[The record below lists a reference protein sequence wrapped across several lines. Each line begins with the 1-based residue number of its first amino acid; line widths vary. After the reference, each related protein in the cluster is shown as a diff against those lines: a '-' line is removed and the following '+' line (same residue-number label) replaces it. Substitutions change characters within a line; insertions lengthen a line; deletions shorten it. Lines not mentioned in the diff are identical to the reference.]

1 MRKELF
7 RNEITILKDTFRRL
21 LRRRAK
27 TNIIKL
33 INPYNNELVY
43 LSTNNNSYNYGNN
56 IKVLLVSST
65 LIGATITL
73 MSDQFARLILSPSE
87 MPIGLATTILGAP
100 VMMLLAFKIR

>member
-1 MRKELF
+1 ME
-7 RNEITILKDTFRRL
+7 
-21 LRRRAK
+21 
-27 TNIIKL
+27 
-33 INPYNNELVY
+33 
-43 LSTNNNSYNYGNN
+43 STNSYFFFGGSIDRSVSVRWWVNKLCND

-100 VMMLLAFKIR
+100 VMMMLAFKIR

>member
-1 MRKELF
+1 LGIKPWRVRIVIFSLVAVLTGASVYAGGLISF
-7 RNEITILKDTFRRL
+7 VGLLSPHLARRL
-21 LRRRAK
+21 
-27 TNIIKL
+27 
-33 INPYNNELVY
+33 
-43 LSTNNNSYNYGNN
+43 YGNN

-100 VMMLLAFKIR
+100 VMMMLAFKIR